1 MSTEKLPP
9 PQNDSPA
16 RDAYVASLA
25 DPAFDRAHAD
35 WDALRDRYVET
46 RALADL
52 ARLPVRPGAWPT
64 LFRVRPLS
72 VSARATAHS
81 SPAVSLQRLWA
92 ARLGVVARV
101 DGPRVYG
108 DGAVSDCTEKRLAT
122 HRGSNPPQATDE
134 ELDAMVQEFGGDWLD
149 ELAEVILHR
158 ANTSPRKLL
167 PFPQPPLSAL
177 S

>member
-9 PQNDSPA
+9 PQNDNPG

-35 WDALRDRYVET
+35 WGALRDRYVET

-52 ARLPVRPGAWPT
+52 ARLPVKPGAWTT

-108 DGAVSDCTEKRLAT
+108 DGAVSDCQEKRLAT
-122 HRGSNPPQATDE
+122 HRGSTPPQATDE
-134 ELDAMVQEFGGDWLD
+134 ELDALVQEFGGDWLD